1 MKKKYR
7 FTRKYLDTK
16 QMMYYLL
23 FRWKQI
29 VACGLA
35 IGVIF
40 SGISLYGQYSKYKQM
55 KEKYPDGK
63 MTKTIS
69 ISGDDK
75 MLALPYIQDMQSL
88 SEQKAYNKNS
98 LYMQLD
104 PNKTSKRTIKYEVT
118 RTDGYSTSNDVNT
131 IISEVQSEEAFVEIA
146 KSLKLGAEQ
155 SQYVKELC
163 SFEFNGNMQ
172 ATINI
177 YGKDKEQTKKIG
189 DNIKK
194 YIEEKILPA
203 KKDII
208 PSLFS
213 KCLADVTSSVREKNI
228 NDTQQANLYAVS
240 TLTNRIQTE
249 KEKLSENAITYSDL
263 FLKEVKKDES
273 IKFGDK
279 LKYTKKVSVSQVSVS
294 MVLKVIV
301 GSVAVGLL
309 IAVFSFV
316 LFFCATPFVWSGK
329 NIADSFDLE
338 MLGWIDAGDR
348 KQKIRKLYNKMNSRT
363 GEKQVNFLISSL
375 TDNKE
380 RLVAVCDN
388 CSELN
393 ISEKIDKKNIEFT
406 DAERLINGDCKIGM
420 EDKIIIIEPI
430 GRVKYSQIDRTL
442 QLIEVYHDNI
452 IGCVTVE

>member
-29 VACGLA
+29 IACGLA

-40 SGISLYGQYSKYKQM
+40 SAISSYGQYSKNKQM

-88 SEQKAYNKNS
+88 AEQKAYNKNS
-98 LYMQLD
+98 LYMHLD
-104 PNKTSKRTIKYEVT
+104 PNKTSKRIIKYEVT

-131 IISEVQSEEAFVEIA
+131 IISEVQSEEAFAEIA
-146 KSLKLGAEQ
+146 ESLELGAEQ
-155 SQYVKELC
+155 SQFVKELC
-163 SFEFNGNMQ
+163 SFELNGNMQ

-177 YGKDKEQTKKIG
+177 YGKDNEQTKKIG
-189 DNIKK
+189 DNLKK
-194 YIEEKILPA
+194 YIEEKIVPA
-203 KKDII
+203 KKEII
-208 PSLFS
+208 TTLYSR
-213 KCLADVTSSVREKNI
+213 CLVDVTSSVREKSI
-228 NDTQQANLYAVS
+228 SDTQQANLYSVS

-249 KEKLSENAITYSDL
+249 KEKLSKNALEYSDL
-263 FLKEVKKDES
+263 YLKKVKKDDT

-279 LKYTKKVSVSQVSVS
+279 LMYTQKVSISQFSPS
-294 MVLKVIV
+294 KAFIELV
-301 GSVAVGLL
+301 GRTGVGLL
-309 IAVFSFV
+309 IAIF
-316 LFFCATPFVWSGK
+316 LFIILFCATPFVWSGK
-329 NIADSFDLE
+329 NIVDSFDIE
-338 MLGWIDAGDR
+338 VLGWIDEGN
-348 KQKIRKLYNKMNSRT
+348 KKTKIRKLYNKMNRRT
-363 GEKQVNFLISSL
+363 DEKQVNFLISSL
-375 TDNKE
+375 TDKKE

-388 CSELN
+388 CSGLI

-406 DAERLINGDCKIGM
+406 DAKGLINGDCKIGM
-420 EDKIIIIEPI
+420 EDKIIIVEPI

-442 QLIEVYHDNI
+442 QLIEVYHENI